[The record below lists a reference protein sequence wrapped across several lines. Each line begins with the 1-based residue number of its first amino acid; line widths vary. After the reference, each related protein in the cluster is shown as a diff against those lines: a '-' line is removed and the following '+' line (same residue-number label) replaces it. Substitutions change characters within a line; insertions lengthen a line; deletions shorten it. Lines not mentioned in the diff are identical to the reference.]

1 MFVIKEKAKN
11 SEFPQK
17 RDKEG
22 LKEKRMRLG
31 GGGAGSVWPTIG
43 KNYVKSHQRTY
54 A

>member
-22 LKEKRMRLG
+22 LKEKREWDG
-31 GGGAGSVWPTIG
+31 GGGGRKCMAYNW
-43 KNYVKSHQRTY
+43 
-54 A
+54 